1 MHPPR
6 IERLRVQNYRV
17 LRDIDVRAI
26 TPLTVLVGPNGSGKS
41 TVFDV
46 LAFLSECFT
55 DGLRRAWDRRGRFRE
70 LRSRD
75 ADGPIVIELRYRES
89 TGSPLVTY
97 RLEIDEKTERQPI
110 VAYERLRWKRGSY
123 GQPYSF
129 LEFRDGE
136 GFAISGELPDESA
149 AKVKETLSS
158 PETLAVNTLG
168 QFERHPRV
176 GALREF
182 ITGWHLSYLSADDPR
197 RTPEAGPQEHL
208 SKTGS
213 NLANVVQYLGEQ
225 HPGRLKRMIGMLCSR
240 VPGLDHIDAQVLADG
255 RLLLQIKDTSFE
267 RPILAKYA
275 SDGTLKLLAYL
286 VLINDPEPAPLIGI
300 EEPENYL
307 HPKLLPGLAEECTLA
322 TRYSQLMVTTHSP
335 FFLSG
340 LLPDQVRILDRGH
353 DGYSRVVRAADIEG
367 IAEFMKEGA
376 DLGDLWMEGH
386 YGVGDPLAR

>member
-1 MHPPR
+1 M
-6 IERLRVQNYRV
+6 RV
-17 LRDIDVRAI
+17 
-26 TPLTVLVGPNGSGKS
+26 
-41 TVFDV
+41 
-46 LAFLSECFT
+46 
-55 DGLRRAWDRRGRFRE
+55 
-70 LRSRD
+70 
-75 ADGPIVIELRYRES
+75 
-89 TGSPLVTY
+89 VTY
-97 RLEIDEKTERQPI
+97 RLEIDEKAERHPI
-110 VAYERLRWKRGSY
+110 VVHERLRWKRGSY

-136 GFAISGELPDESA
+136 GFAISGESPDEGA
-149 AKVKETLSS
+149 EKVKETLSS
-158 PETLAVNTLG
+158 PEMLAVNTLG

-182 ITGWHLSYLSADDPR
+182 IAGWHLSYLSADDPR

-208 SKTGS
+208 SKTGN
-213 NLANVVQYLGEQ
+213 NLANVVQYLREQ
-225 HPGRLKRMIGMLCSR
+225 HPGRLKRMIGTLCSR
-240 VPGLDHIDAQVLADG
+240 VPGLDHIDARVLADG
-255 RLLLQIKDTSFE
+255 RLLLQVKDTPFE

-307 HPKLLPGLAEECTLA
+307 HPRLLPELAEECNLA

-340 LLPDQVRILDRGH
+340 LHPEQVRILERGH
-353 DGYSRVVRAADIEG
+353 DGYSRVVRAADIQG
-367 IAEFMKEGA
+367 IAEFMKAGA

-386 YGVGDPLAR
+386 YGIGDPLAR